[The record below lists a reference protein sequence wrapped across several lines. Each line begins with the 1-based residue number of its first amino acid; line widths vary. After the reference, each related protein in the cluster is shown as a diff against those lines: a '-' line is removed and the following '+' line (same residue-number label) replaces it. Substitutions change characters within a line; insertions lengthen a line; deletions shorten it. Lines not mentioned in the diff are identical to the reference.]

1 MFTTTYYM
9 NRNISIYS
17 PTDEIEL
24 KKLIK
29 DLDNDNGDWYIKIE
43 NIVNFDIQYGKDI
56 LQMLERDVISRKGMK
71 RYNTYIDT
79 IISKIIDKAISGVKF
94 NKEDSEKL
102 LNVLKFLVKDVY
114 TNKYL
119 IFTKAT
125 IDKTKKEI
133 KRLTK
138 K

>member
-1 MFTTTYYM
+1 M

>member
-1 MFTTTYYM
+1 
-9 NRNISIYS
+9 
-17 PTDEIEL
+17 
-24 KKLIK
+24 
-29 DLDNDNGDWYIKIE
+29 
-43 NIVNFDIQYGKDI
+43 
-56 LQMLERDVISRKGMK
+56 MLERDVISRKGMK